1 MRLEYFPYYCGGR
14 ILTGLFFASHTISDD
29 EVIKHSL
36 EHQVKYN
43 TDYIAGKL
51 HNAGYYYAPKDK
63 YRFYELIEKLI
74 NHEGQAS
81 LSIGTIIAV
90 TNKSQLVQG
99 EYLKEIGFK
108 MIGSYNKYKYL
119 QAYKEN
125 ATTEATCVLW
135 NVDVHNVL
143 MPKLEELKLIEE
155 KKNEPNKRV
164 FKST

>member
-1 MRLEYFPYYCGGR
+1 MRLEYFPYYCGGK
-14 ILTGLFFASHTISDD
+14 ILTGLYFHTISDD

-43 TDYIAGKL
+43 TDYITRKL
-51 HNAGYYYAPKDK
+51 HNAGYYYAPRDK

-81 LSIGTIIAV
+81 PSIGTIIAV
-90 TNKSQLVQG
+90 TNKNQLVQG

-108 MIGSYNKYKYL
+108 MIGSYNKHKYL
-119 QAYKEN
+119 QNRKEDP
-125 ATTEATCVLW
+125 TYEATCLLW

-143 MPKLEELKLIEE
+143 IPKLEELKIIRE
-155 KKNEPNKRV
+155 KKNEPSKRA